1 MVAACDFEG
10 AETEAVISPDG
21 RFVAFLSDRNG
32 RFDIWMNQ
40 IGSGQFVNLTQTLT
54 HVPDFR
60 IPVQSVG
67 FTADGSTI
75 WLGGVKGHGR
85 FMVMPLTGGSPR
97 PLFGDRVVA
106 AAWSQDGS
114 QLVYHTFDDGDP
126 MFVADRNGSS
136 SRKIHADE
144 PGMHSHFP
152 IWSLDGKWIYFV
164 RGLWATFEM
173 DIWRMSAEGGEP
185 QQLTRLNTDI
195 RYPVPIDA
203 NTMLYVAP
211 ASDGSGPWLWALD
224 VERGSSQRVS
234 FGLEKY
240 TSISATPN
248 GRRLVATVANP
259 TANLWSIPILDR
271 PAEEK
276 DASSFPV
283 PTVRALAP
291 RFAGDALYYLSSAGS
306 GDGLWRSQ
314 NGQALEIWKGAEV
327 PLLEAP
333 AAAPDGRRIAIV
345 LRRERRLRLHLISA
359 DGAELQPFAE
369 GIDARGAPGWS
380 PDGQWIVTGGVDAS
394 GPGLFKIPIAGGA
407 PTRLVQGLAFNPVWS
422 PDGHMIVYA
431 GPNVGPESPLLAVSP
446 DGHAIA
452 LPPTQTS
459 YAGEGFRFLPDGS
472 GIVYMRGL
480 YRRDFWLLD
489 LASKK
494 SRLVSRFSDSSAMRS
509 FDITPD
515 GKRIVFDRLR
525 ENADLVVIDRPSHD
539 LTPHPP
545 E

>member
-1 MVAACDFEG
+1 MLYELLSERRPFTGQSDLEILQAIQHQAPGPLPETLPVLLRTAVEKALEKDPAERYQSMRELVVDLRRAARQRTVGAAAAPAVKAAPARVGRWGWLAAALIGTAALAWWAGAGWRARQPASAGNPLANAQFTRLTDFEG

-21 RFVAFLSDRNG
+21 RFAAFLSDRNG

-54 HVPDFR
+54 YVPDFR
-60 IPVQSVG
+60 LPVQSLG
-67 FTADGSTI
+67 FTPDGSSI
-75 WLGGVKGHGR
+75 WLGGVRGHGR

-106 AAWSQDGS
+106 AAWSQDGA
-114 QLVYHTFDDGDP
+114 QLVYHTYDDGDP
-126 MFVADRNGSS
+126 TFVADRNGSG

-173 DIWRMSAEGGEP
+173 DIWRIGAEGGEP
-185 QQLTRLNTDI
+185 QQLTRLNADI

-224 VERGSSQRVS
+224 IARRSSQRVG

-240 TSISATPN
+240 TSISATSN

-271 PAEEK
+271 TAEEK
-276 DASSFPV
+276 DAIPFPV

-291 RFAGDALYYLSSAGS
+291 RFAGDTLYYLSSAGS

-314 NGQALEIWKGAEV
+314 SGQALEIWKGAEV

-333 AAAPDGRRIAIV
+333 AVAPDGRRIAIV
-345 LRRERRLRLHLISA
+345 LRREHAGCGFIWCPRT
-359 DGAELQPFAE
+359 
-369 GIDARGAPGWS
+369 APSCS
-380 PDGQWIVTGGVDAS
+380 P
-394 GPGLFKIPIAGGA
+394 
-407 PTRLVQGLAFNPVWS
+407 S
-422 PDGHMIVYA
+422 PEH
-431 GPNVGPESPLLAVSP
+431 
-446 DGHAIA
+446 
-452 LPPTQTS
+452 
-459 YAGEGFRFLPDGS
+459 
-472 GIVYMRGL
+472 
-480 YRRDFWLLD
+480 
-489 LASKK
+489 
-494 SRLVSRFSDSSAMRS
+494 
-509 FDITPD
+509 
-515 GKRIVFDRLR
+515 
-525 ENADLVVIDRPSHD
+525 
-539 LTPHPP
+539 
-545 E
+545 